1 MNQNK
6 KKLMAYF
13 YMPLIFV
20 LAGFAIVYVAF
31 HPVITMAEAIGSMLI
46 SQEAP
51 DFNDKLN
58 SIYTEPE
65 TTNTEAQQISSS
77 QIQNPE
83 VGDLYAKV
91 TCDRIG
97 LTGPL
102 YMGDTKAILKAGI
115 GQYYGSFIPGYGRP
129 LLIAAHNTTYFR
141 PLQDIIEGDIVT
153 ISTSYGVYQYKVT
166 GTRVALATDESAYN
180 LTQDKEQLIMYTCYP
195 FDMLTASKSERFF
208 VYADKI
214 SGPDIVD

>member
-1 MNQNK
+1 
-6 KKLMAYF
+6 MAYF
-13 YMPLIFV
+13 YMPLIFA

-31 HPVITMAEAIGSMLI
+31 YPVITMAEAIGSMLI
-46 SQEAP
+46 AQEAP

-65 TTNTEAQQISSS
+65 KNSTAETVSSS
-77 QIQNPE
+77 DIQNPD
-83 VGDLYAKV
+83 VGDLYGKV

-102 YMGDTKAILKAGI
+102 YMGDTKAILKTGI
-115 GQYYGSFIPGYGRP
+115 GQYYGSFIPGYGKP
-129 LLIAAHNTTYFR
+129 LLLAAHNTTYFR
-141 PLQDIIEGDIVT
+141 PLQDIVEGDIVT
-153 ISTSYGVYQYKVT
+153 ISTSYGIYEYKVT
-166 GTRVALATDESAYN
+166 GTRVALATDESAYD
-180 LTQDKEQLIMYTCYP
+180 LMQDKEQLIMYTCYP

-214 SGPDIVD
+214 SGPNIVD